1 MASYSIDN
9 GNVVTVTDNE
19 WPDLIDKMEVK
30 NGVLNIKNESDDI
43 KLLQF
48 DDINISVHSF
58 GELNIVGKL
67 IKVYTANGELSQE
80 FDLPIPGHSIG
91 GIFVKNPETEELEI
105 WRNIN
110 GGKMDFE
117 FSDFTSNTKSGR
129 IFKIDD
135 NKIQFTDTDDGGVI
149 PYENAEVYIPNII
162 VSTKDGDEE
171 SSHAR
176 FSDSLGGKI
185 SINNVAFSNFTNVYS
200 DLAFISIKNTSLLKS
215 INMYYVN
222 KGNLSNII
230 VSNDS
235 NYSSGISISYV
246 NNLTIDNIH
255 AQSVKSYGVNVSY
268 VNNIKIESAV
278 GYLIKRDSSSDA
290 AINLNT
296 VQDFNINNIEAIGG
310 MVYVNNSSNGV
321 IDNIKTLNNIKNERS
336 SSYSQPNIKVD
347 SSANITIKNIHIPE
361 NGSAYD
367 SFVNVLNSSKIDIL
381 GMEANDDYANYLV
394 RCDVA
399 YDCKFVDISAKDVR
413 SDNTVRADNKSNKLL
428 FQNLTTNNKRDY
440 RIYSKNTQVKGVYS
454 DNIILS
460 KGATNTT
467 TFQMYDDDN
476 SGKIFINFIQSND
489 VKVIEGNPK
498 FDYTSG
504 VLLSNKDVFD
514 YQSSFIFR
522 GIQFKDEDV
531 ELNPSN
537 SKIRVLFSVKTSD
550 VETDFKLLTK
560 ENLLDVN
567 EIINDKSFLLT
578 IRVDAKDLDDG
589 DFATLNNLT
598 IKTSDDRFNYPIYFK
613 RINIVFDEL
622 VSSDNNA
629 KFSLMY
635 KDSYKSGEGFV
646 LSDKNGDPIAG
657 SVDGKKMVS
666 FEYDYMYNDENNR
679 KPNSPF
685 DVVLVVTGQS
695 TTEPVVVYGEINE
708 NIDSTFT
715 INSRPDKAY
724 MLFEK
729 LKNNN

>member
-9 GNVVTVTDNE
+9 GNVVTVTDSE

-30 NGVLNIKNESDDI
+30 NGVLNIKNDSDDI

-67 IKVYTANGELSQE
+67 VKVYTANGELAQE

-91 GIFVKNPETEELEI
+91 GVFVKNPETEELEI
-105 WRNIN
+105 WRNIS

-129 IFKIDD
+129 IFKIVD

-162 VSTKDGDEE
+162 VSTKDGDGE

-222 KGNLSNII
+222 RGILSNLI

-235 NYSSGISISYV
+235 SYSSGISISYV

-255 AQSVKSYGVNVSY
+255 AQSVKSYGVNIAY
-268 VNNIKIESAV
+268 VNNIKINSAV

-310 MVYVNNSSNGV
+310 MVYVNNSSNGTINNV
-321 IDNIKTLNNIKNERS
+321 EALNNIKNERS

-347 SSANITIKNIHIPE
+347 SSANITIKKIHIPE

-367 SFVNVLNSSKIDIL
+367 SFVNVLNSSKIDII
-381 GMEANDDYANYLV
+381 GVEANDDYANYLV

-413 SDNTVRADNKSNKLL
+413 SDDTVRADNKSNKLL

-440 RIYSKNTQVKGVYS
+440 KIYSKNTQVKGVYS
-454 DNIILS
+454 DKIILS

-476 SGKIFINFIQSND
+476 SGKIFINFIQSD
-489 VKVIEGNPK
+489 DIKVIEGNPK

-514 YQSSFIFR
+514 YQSSFVFR

-567 EIINDKSFLLT
+567 EIINNKSFLLT

-613 RINIVFDEL
+613 RINIIFDEL

-657 SVDGKKMVS
+657 NVDGKKMVS
-666 FEYDYMYNDENNR
+666 FEYDYMYNEENNR
-679 KPNSPF
+679 EPNSPF
-685 DVVLVVTGQS
+685 DVVLVVTGRS
-695 TTEPVVVYGEINE
+695 TTEPVVIYGEINE